1 MFDNSLFIKNR
12 NQSSIIDKK
21 KTTEKYLTL
30 LMVYLVLVSKSIKK
44 PMIINLF
51 LTQPLNYDKAIYPTM
66 AELRKQNKTLYKSV
80 LSNHSAVLAQ
90 DQIVMIIELYL
101 EVPSIYFPVT
111 LDSRGRLYCL
121 PDYFNYQGQE
131 LATIII

>member
-1 MFDNSLFIKNR
+1 
-12 NQSSIIDKK
+12 
-21 KTTEKYLTL
+21 
-30 LMVYLVLVSKSIKK
+30 
-44 PMIINLF
+44 
-51 LTQPLNYDKAIYPTM
+51 M

-131 LATIII
+131 LARGLLLFSNPSPLLLSDVSAREYLQAYGANSW